1 MAGIQKEK
9 MGNATSIFNLM
20 RNIGGSVGIAL
31 MTTFLARRS
40 QFHQSRLIERVT
52 PTNPQTNNLVT
63 GLTSYFRSKGFDSV
77 TASRKALGA
86 IYGLVQRH
94 ASMLSFVEAF
104 WIMSGLFLA
113 MIPFIFLLRHQKSV
127 MTVATPPEKP
137 ASEHVRPAKE
147 HEEEEDLV
155 LIGD

>member
-1 MAGIQKEK
+1 IPLMALSMAGIEKEK

-31 MTTFLARRS
+31 MTTFLARRT

-52 PTNPQTNNLVT
+52 LGNLQTQTMLKAFT
-63 GLTSYFRSKGFDSV
+63 AYFRGKGFDSV
-77 TASRKALGA
+77 PASRKALGA

-113 MIPFIFLLRHQKSV
+113 MIPFIFFLRYKRPI
-127 MTVATPPEKP
+127 TTDETPPEKP
-137 ASEHVRPAKE
+137 AVEHVRPA
-147 HEEEEDLV
+147 
-155 LIGD
+155 G